1 MKKNRAAGETGVT
14 PDVSHA
20 HNMRVRVA
28 HENNN
33 NNNLTVEAESK
44 KKSWLHVVTRVLTGR
59 QP

>member
-20 HNMRVRVA
+20 PNMRVRVA

-33 NNNLTVEAESK
+33 NNNNNNNFDCGS
-44 KKSWLHVVTRVLTGR
+44 
-59 QP
+59 